1 MFYDSVSYF
10 INPRSLLPPPIIFE
24 NYSTT
29 LMYAARYGHVEL
41 VDLLLDMDHEEEVI
55 SMVTKLLHTYV

>member
-1 MFYDSVSYF
+1 MFYDSVPYF
-10 INPRSLLPPPIIFE
+10 INPHSLIPPPIIFG
-24 NYSTT
+24 NHSTT

-41 VDLLLDMDHEEEVI
+41 VDLLLDMGHEEEVI